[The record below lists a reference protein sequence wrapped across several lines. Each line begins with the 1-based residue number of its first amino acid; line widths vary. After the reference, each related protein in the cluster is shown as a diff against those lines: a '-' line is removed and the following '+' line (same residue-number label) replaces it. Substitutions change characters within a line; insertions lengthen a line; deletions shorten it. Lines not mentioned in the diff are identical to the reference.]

1 MTVFHQAA
9 RDGYLDIL
17 KEATRRDTEK
27 PDEDGMTPVL
37 WAAYHGNLDALRMLS
52 VRGYANCVLILNF

>member
-17 KEATRRDTEK
+17 REATKRDSDKT
-27 PDEDGMTPVL
+27 DEDGMTPVL

-52 VRGYANCVLILNF
+52 IRG